1 MLDNVDELILSKL
14 GKNSRQDSKE
24 SLRLNLFGDIIRSH
38 EVYDFTPTKDP
49 SFHSLA
55 DPSKD

>member
-24 SLRLNLFGDIIRSH
+24 SGDPTYLETS
-38 EVYDFTPTKDP
+38 YDNMK
-49 SFHSLA
+49 
-55 DPSKD
+55 

>member
-14 GKNSRQDSKE
+14 GKKLKTRQQRR
-24 SLRLNLFGDIIRSH
+24 LRLNLFGDIIRSH

-55 DPSKD
+55 DTSKD

>member
-24 SLRLNLFGDIIRSH
+24 S
-38 EVYDFTPTKDP
+38 
-49 SFHSLA
+49 
-55 DPSKD
+55 

>member
-24 SLRLNLFGDIIRSH
+24 KLRLNLFGDIIRSH

-55 DPSKD
+55 DTSKD